1 MNSSCK
7 QGEGGSVKVRSK
19 RGGGDVLGEDR
30 GEEKRRELV
39 DGSEE
44 NNSNSVVELANQF
57 YDNQ

>member
-30 GEEKRRELV
+30 GEEKRRRELV

-44 NNSNSVVELANQF
+44 NNSNSMVELAK
-57 YDNQ
+57 